1 MKYSYNL
8 DRKEIVFAHTKDIN
22 ASFKDLCAVCD
33 SIRYKPVPS
42 AIRLLDSVINEGRAV
57 EFRRHN
63 KYMGSRHELGGKKG
77 RYPIKCARILRKVV
91 VNAYAN
97 AKNKGQDPESMYVV
111 HASANKTQEIPRMP
125 SKGVRAVGG
134 SRPSVRRSNIE
145 FAKIEIGI
153 ASKDYESLS
162 PRMKRAIKAI
172 SKREKPVVIAK
183 PQAKKHV
190 QKPKS
195 EAAKQPVAPKPQ
207 NAKPIET
214 KQLPSNKQETP
225 KPLESPKTEQKSED
239 TNNQNSV

>member
-8 DRKEIVFAHTKDIN
+8 DKKEIVFAHAKDIN

-33 SIRYKPVPS
+33 SIRYRPVPS
-42 AIRLLDSVINEGRAV
+42 AISLLDGVINEGRAV

-77 RYPIKCARILRKVV
+77 RYPRKCAAILRKVI

-125 SKGVRAVGG
+125 PKGVRAVGG
-134 SRPSVRRSNIE
+134 SRPSIRRSNIE

-153 ASKDYESLS
+153 ASKDYDSLS

-172 SKREKPVVIAK
+172 GKREKPVMVAK
-183 PQAKKHV
+183 PQAKKTAA
-190 QKPKS
+190 KPKS

-207 NAKPIET
+207 NAKPAEA

-225 KPLESPKTEQKSED
+225 KPLESPTTENKNES
-239 TNNQNSV
+239 NSV